1 MAYGE
6 YGVDGGG
13 LDYGINGQL
22 LVFRSCTV
30 GLISSGCWALSRLS
44 PVLFITFIERCS
56 RHS

>member
-22 LVFRSCTV
+22 LVFRSCTIV
-30 GLISSGCWALSRLS
+30 ARALFAFL
-44 PVLFITFIERCS
+44 
-56 RHS
+56 